1 MAWRPTRGS
10 PPSTAT
16 TRLVVAV
23 SSQTTG
29 RARVAIRS
37 SSGAA
42 SSATRGARC
51 SPIRLGA
58 SSPRIRL
65 TNVMQMV
72 TAMNETGPAQAADIS
87 CRISQ
92 DFSTPAS
99 VSAP

>member
-1 MAWRPTRGS
+1 M
-10 PPSTAT
+10 
-16 TRLVVAV
+16 VAV

-42 SSATRGARC
+42 NSATRGARC

-65 TNVMQMV
+65 TNVMPMV
-72 TAMNETGPAQAADIS
+72 TAMNETGPAQAADMS

-92 DFSTPAS
+92 DFRAPAS